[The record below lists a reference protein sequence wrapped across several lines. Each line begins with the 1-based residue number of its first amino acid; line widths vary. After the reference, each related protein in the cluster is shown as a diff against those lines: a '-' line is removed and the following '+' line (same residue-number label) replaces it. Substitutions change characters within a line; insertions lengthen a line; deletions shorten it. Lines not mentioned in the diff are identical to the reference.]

1 MYIVCYRIFVD
12 QWPMNYIIVIVI
24 TILFIDLICWA
35 WMRNSFQD
43 CLCLGSWFMVKVT
56 SRVGSILC
64 LTPLQCMMFQS
75 SWFESFAHSS
85 SFKPVAVNIEN
96 CTHTQTEFEAVFCN
110 KAPHSMKTRYG
121 NLYALWKPL
130 RHEEEVWHDYG
141 LVLWHV
147 GRHMEAAHNFQN
159 AIITNPTFPKGWSS
173 WNILGWNFWHENFE
187 KVIFKLW
194 RFSKLWFCNGKE
206 EVAKETKW
214 SNNHYTK
221 PTKFGWYLVD
231 LVQKWHQSQNFKVW
245 NPTIASKP
253 LIKTLART

>member
-43 CLCLGSWFMVKVT
+43 CLCLGLWFMVKVT

-96 CTHTQTEFEAVFCN
+96 CTHTHTNRVWSSLLQQSSTFHENKVWQPLCPL
-110 KAPHSMKTRYG
+110 KAPKARGRSVARLWFGALACGSSYG
-121 NLYALWKPL
+121 SSSQFSEC
-130 RHEEEVWHDYG
+130 HHHQS
-141 LVLWHV
+141 HV
-147 GRHMEAAHNFQN
+147 SQRMQLLENFGVFK
-159 AIITNPTFPKGWSS
+159 IFRD
-173 WNILGWNFWHENFE
+173 WNFWHD
-187 KVIFKLW
+187 LW
-194 RFSKLWFCNGKE
+194 KG
-206 EVAKETKW
+206 
-214 SNNHYTK
+214 
-221 PTKFGWYLVD
+221 D
-231 LVQKWHQSQNFKVW
+231 LQVNVLE
-245 NPTIASKP
+245 ASI
-253 LIKTLART
+253 L